1 MRCFDYAALRYQW
14 RILKFVLIEW
24 IFPAGNGYS
33 TWQYDRTF
41 VFWYTLDLI
50 KYDEVRPLRG
60 RSIRHCARPQ
70 VLLRSTN
77 GYLWL
82 DGFTVLAQFPFI
94 TCQMSPYLSQV
105 IGLFSFHAF
114 TPSRSCN
121 LLYLNEMLW
130 RIHSSRMLHSV
141 SCTYSLWKAVVVR
154 IHLQNVRFRPFLY
167 DFGRS
172 ALDGCSVKLHVKDV
186 SFTLFC
192 SGTACCKAVKAWRL
206 RWKDAFRRRKEGLWH
221 AQLPP

>member
-1 MRCFDYAALRYQW
+1 MSFSE
-14 RILKFVLIEW
+14 RIIL
-24 IFPAGNGYS
+24 YS
-33 TWQYDRTF
+33 KEDN
-41 VFWYTLDLI
+41 
-50 KYDEVRPLRG
+50 PLRQIG
-60 RSIRHCARPQ
+60 LS
-70 VLLRSTN
+70 SFE
-77 GYLWL
+77 Y
-82 DGFTVLAQFPFI
+82 
-94 TCQMSPYLSQV
+94 QMNLFLSQT

-141 SCTYSLWKAVVVR
+141 SCTYSLWRAVVVR

-206 RWKDAFRRRKEGLWH
+206 RLWITIGLWDQSH
-221 AQLPP
+221 RFACQKP